1 MLAWGKMKFEASLI
15 YFGVLMYGENVLTN
29 DGARQRVRKARK
41 ATVREKQRKVV
52 VDLELLGKLPP
63 PRSYMCPLFFEAVPD
78 FDWIPAAK

>member
-1 MLAWGKMKFEASLI
+1 MAKMFLQMTAQE
-15 YFGVLMYGENVLTN
+15 YGH
-29 DGARQRVRKARK
+29 RVRKARK